1 MKRSMQR
8 RIIMILAW
16 SILIGKSSSYISAAS
31 FRSGRGA
38 ASLLA
43 FQAPSSFD
51 RKKENQHQST
61 VFSFSTSR
69 TFCSS
74 TSPPI
79 LEDELEHIRRPAV
92 QWYPGHIA
100 KAERQLSETLKAVDV
115 VVEVRDG
122 RAAKATSH
130 PRVGEWCAGRP
141 RIVVLTHVDQIPK
154 LAITSWKRAYDK
166 FGAHGT
172 DMEGFVNFAQVL
184 NQAKQ
189 NKDQRGRFT
198 TTSAKKS
205 KERSSAGNNR
215 NQNGNAVISPVEQV
229 LFVDAKQGQGIHAL
243 HRAIF
248 KAGSHVQERRE
259 RRGLKERALRVGI
272 IGYPN
277 VGKVSC
283 FRRIDGQHSNCNI
296 AGGSSHMLENMF
308 RLYFCNASLM
318 ARFFLS
324 FY

>member
-1 MKRSMQR
+1 MFVRNISLLSVPASSFLTRSTAGR
-8 RIIMILAW
+8 SRAIL
-16 SILIGKSSSYISAAS
+16 SSSFTRCYSAS
-31 FRSGRGA
+31 T
-38 ASLLA
+38 
-43 FQAPSSFD
+43 
-51 RKKENQHQST
+51 RKPKNDNNNIQIPTWVPDEQEENAY
-61 VFSFSTSR
+61 SR
-69 TFCSS
+69 
-74 TSPPI
+74 PVI
-79 LEDELEHIRRPAV
+79 

-154 LAITSWKRAYDK
+154 PAIASWKRAYDK

-172 DMEGFVNFAQVL
+172 DMEGFVNFAQVW

-198 TTSAKKS
+198 TNPSMKS
-205 KERSSAGNNR
+205 KKRSSNGSNNM
-215 NQNGNAVISPVEQV
+215 NKNSNAAISPVEQV

-248 KAGSHVQERRE
+248 KAGAHVQERRE

-277 VGKVSC
+277 VGKVSWSDL
-283 FRRIDGQHSNCNI
+283 RRIDG
-296 AGGSSHMLENMF
+296 L
-308 RLYFCNASLM
+308 
-318 ARFFLS
+318 
-324 FY
+324 